1 MKRKN
6 TEHIRLDIIM
16 LILTLGLQTLME
28 IILTVN
34 SILSADVLY
43 LDTIFP
49 DIANTAVSILEI
61 GAMSVGL
68 SIICAALFM
77 GKKRFPYLPIYTTGI
92 FYRRILALA
101 MTMIVGTVSV
111 EDILMSVSVFIL
123 DITVLTIATVLI
135 SAFANKYRRDS
146 LENKDASAL
155 FDENA
160 LKTHVAPVYPF
171 KKIYGKGNPLQSA
184 LLSIGILLSAVKIVS
199 RTAGIIIAAPESILM
214 TVGGY
219 ASDLLIVVVSYAISC
234 LLLSVLYGENEK
246 RKAMRVLYKED

>member
-16 LILTLGLQTLME
+16 FILTFGFQTLME

-49 DIANTAVSILEI
+49 NIANTVVSILEV

-68 SIICAALFM
+68 SMICAALFM
-77 GKKRFPYLPIYTTGI
+77 GKKRFPYLTIYAASI

-101 MTMIVGTVSV
+101 MTMLVGTLAI

-135 SAFANKYRRDS
+135 SLFANKYRRVA

-160 LKTHVAPVYPF
+160 LKTHVYPVYPF
-171 KKIYGKGNPLQSA
+171 KKIYGKGNHLQSA

-199 RTAGIIIAAPESILM
+199 RTVGIIIAAPESILM

-219 ASDLLIVVVSYAISC
+219 MSDLLIVVVSYAISC

-246 RKAMRVLYKED
+246 RKAMRILYKED